1 MERLNSIIKHLEQEW
16 DRGLQKDSSSE
27 AKEKL
32 VEIIAEKH
40 GVSFDTVA
48 SIMKRFEIKNYVQEL
63 FPECLIEVQQDFYI
77 GDSLKMRIDNPDGRI
92 RHLVSFSSEFMED
105 FTTDEIFHRLN
116 IWNLKS
122 NLHKAG
128 KKEVLI
134 SSNGLIIQG

>member
-16 DRGLQKDSSSE
+16 DRGLRKDNSSE

-63 FPECLIEVQQDFYI
+63 FPEWLIDVQQDYYM
-77 GDSLKMRIDNPDGRI
+77 GDPLKMRIDNPDGTI
-92 RHLVSFSSEFMED
+92 RHLVIFSSGFMED

-116 IWNLKS
+116 SWNLKR
-122 NLHKAG
+122 NLHKAE
-128 KKEVLI
+128 KKEVRI
-134 SSNGLIIQG
+134 SSDGLTIQG